1 MEFLNHLKTY
11 LTDEQIE
18 ALNRS
23 LEGESQHA
31 LLLNEEKMSQET
43 LLKIYPSLKRHPIIP
58 NAFLYNKNELELG
71 KSVYHEL
78 GCFYLQEPS
87 AMLPAFLLN
96 PKEGEIVLDLC
107 AAPGGKSIQASLLM
121 KNTGLIVAN
130 DLART
135 RAYAISENAERM
147 GRGNLLIVN
156 NDFSSI
162 YQHYL
167 NTFDRIILDAPCSGS
182 GMFRKQSEMKDDW
195 SYAKVTK
202 YAKIQKELILYAY
215 KMLKEGGEMVYSTCS
230 FSYEEDE
237 EVVDYLLNN
246 TDATI
251 KQIEV
256 NPLYFVNPNKPLG
269 IHLLPSMFPGEGHY
283 VCLIK
288 KPGELKETNVKLS
301 KSKLSFELPTNGYQ
315 VMQKYGDYLYLIS
328 KEFNYKYLSIVR
340 NGVKV
345 GQVDKNDI
353 RFDYH
358 YAHFVNEF
366 PNILEINLDELKK
379 YYLGESIN
387 KSVSKGYI
395 LLKYEGI
402 NVDIAKSDGRIVKN
416 RLPKGLR
423 KKLS

>member
-1 MEFLNHLKTY
+1 MDFFNHLKTY
-11 LTDEQIE
+11 LTDKQIE
-18 ALNRS
+18 ALS
-23 LEGESQHA
+23 KALEEDSKHA
-31 LLLNEEKMSQET
+31 LLLNEEKMSQER
-43 LLKIYPSLKRHPIIP
+43 LLEIYPNLVRHPIIP
-58 NAFLYNKNELELG
+58 NAFLYDKNEFELG
-71 KSVYHEL
+71 KSIYHEL

-96 PKEGEIVLDLC
+96 PHEGEIVLDLC
-107 AAPGGKSIQASLLM
+107 AAPGGKSMQASLLM
-121 KNTGLIVAN
+121 KNRGLIVAN
-130 DLART
+130 DLARN

-167 NTFDRIILDAPCSGS
+167 NAFDKIILDAPCSGS
-182 GMFRKQSEMKDDW
+182 GMFRKQNEMKDDW

-202 YAKIQKELILYAY
+202 YAEIQKELILYAY
-215 KMLKEGGEMVYSTCS
+215 AMLKEGGEMVYSTCS

-237 EVVDYLLNN
+237 EVIEHLLNN

-251 KQIEV
+251 KEIEV
-256 NPLYFVNPNKPLG
+256 NPLYFVNPSKPLG
-269 IHLLPSMFPGEGHY
+269 IHLLPSLFPGEGHY

-288 KPGELKETNVKLS
+288 KPGVLKETSAKANKVKPL
-301 KSKLSFELPTNGYQ
+301 FDIPNNGYQ
-315 VMQKYGDYLYLIS
+315 VQQKYGDFLYLAD
-328 KEFNYKYLSIVR
+328 KEFNYKYLNVIR

-345 GQVDKNDI
+345 GQIDKGDI
-353 RFDYH
+353 RYDYH

-366 PNILEINLDELKK
+366 SSVMDITQEELKK

-387 KSVSKGYI
+387 RSAPKGYV
-395 LLKYEGI
+395 LLRYEGI

-423 KKLS
+423 KKLY

>member
-1 MEFLNHLKTY
+1 MYFFNHLKTY
-11 LTDEQIE
+11 LNDEQIE
-18 ALNRS
+18 ALKQS

-43 LLKIYPSLKRHPIIP
+43 LLNLYPSLKRHPIIP

-71 KSVYHEL
+71 KSIYHEL

-107 AAPGGKSIQASLLM
+107 AAPGGKSMQASLLM

-147 GRGNLLIVN
+147 GRGNLLIIN
-156 NDFSSI
+156 NDFSCI

-167 NTFDRIILDAPCSGS
+167 NTFDKIILDAPCSGS

-202 YAKIQKELILYAY
+202 YAEIQKELILYAY

-237 EVVDYLLNN
+237 EVIEYLLNN
-246 TDATI
+246 SDATI
-251 KQIEV
+251 KEIEV
-256 NPLYFVNPNKPLG
+256 NPLYFVNPSKPLG
-269 IHLLPSMFPGEGHY
+269 IHLLPSLFPGEGHY

-288 KPGELKETNVKLS
+288 KPGVLKETANKPSKNKLP
-301 KSKLSFELPTNGYQ
+301 FVIPTNGYQ
-315 VMQKYGDYLYLIS
+315 IMQKYGDFLYLAD
-328 KEFNYKYLSIVR
+328 KEFNYKYLNIVR

-345 GQVDKNDI
+345 GQVDKGDV
-353 RFDYH
+353 RYDYH
-358 YAHFVNEF
+358 YAHFVKEF
-366 PNILEINLDELKK
+366 SNTLDITQEELKK

-387 KSVSKGYI
+387 RSVTKGYV
-395 LLKYEGI
+395 LLRYEGI